1 MRISHL
7 LELLLWRKH
16 KYTERKTIII
26 VQQLLKKLLPE
37 VNMTGWLSLLK
48 LSTHSKGKA
57 DWTRFTSWFTLSFT
71 QSALYRLAFSQATPL
86 KMTFIDF
93 VVCHDQD
100 LNVTKK
106 DNVFNDFN
114 WPAKSPI

>member
-16 KYTERKTIII
+16 KYTERKAIII

-57 DWTRFTSWFTLSFT
+57 D
-71 QSALYRLAFSQATPL
+71 
-86 KMTFIDF
+86 
-93 VVCHDQD
+93 
-100 LNVTKK
+100 
-106 DNVFNDFN
+106 
-114 WPAKSPI
+114 